1 MDRIKESFDSLPIA
15 ACFFDKNGVVR
26 LINRRMLAIA
36 NWLRKGGIQSLEEM
50 QSALHSPPANV
61 RCLDLRL
68 RIYRFPDGKAL
79 RFAQEQITT
88 KAGVRYTQITAADV
102 TELIRKRNQLKAEN
116 AKLAEAND
124 RLRLL
129 LVQMPEII
137 REEETLAMKLRVHDD
152 IGHSILAARRLLLQ
166 NTDQKEI
173 RANAALWEQ
182 SISVLY
188 RSSQITVQSE
198 PLEAA
203 KKRAEKLGVR
213 VLLTGNEPQTQW
225 IRALSALA
233 ICEGA
238 ANCVRHADGTE
249 LYVCFGRKPNCTEV
263 SLTNNGAVPKEKI
276 TEGGGLSMLR
286 QRIEEADGKMEVW
299 SSPRFKLII
308 SLPEQEGAAHE
319 SDDR

>member
-26 LINRRMLAIA
+26 LINRRMLTLAS
-36 NWLRKGGIQSLEEM
+36 WLRRGGIQSLAEM
-50 QSALHSPPANV
+50 HSALQSPPASV
-61 RCLDLRL
+61 CCLDLRL

-88 KAGVRYTQITAADV
+88 KAGVQYTQITAADV
-102 TELIRKRNQLKAEN
+102 TELIRKQEQLTAEN
-116 AKLAEAND
+116 AKLTEANE

-129 LVQMPEII
+129 LTQMPEII

-152 IGHSILAARRLLLQ
+152 IGHSILAARRALLQ
-166 NTDQKEI
+166 YAGQEEI
-173 RANAALWEQ
+173 RANAALWER

-188 RSSQITVQSE
+188 RSSQMTAPSE

-203 KKRAEKLGVR
+203 KRRAEGLGVR
-213 VLLTGNEPQTQW
+213 VLLTGSEPQAQRM
-225 IRALSALA
+225 RALSALA
-233 ICEGA
+233 ICECA

-249 LYVCFGRKPNCTEV
+249 LYVCFWREPGCMEV
-263 SLTNNGAVPKEKI
+263 TLSNNGAAPKGKI

-286 QRIEEADGKMEVW
+286 QRVEEAGGKME
-299 SSPRFKLII
+299 IQ
-308 SLPEQEGAAHE
+308 SLPCFQLTLRLPREGG
-319 SDDR
+319 ST

>member
-36 NWLRKGGIQSLEEM
+36 NWLRKGGIQSLAEM

-102 TELIRKRNQLKAEN
+102 TELIRKQNQLKAEN
-116 AKLAEAND
+116 AKLAEANE
-124 RLRLL
+124 RLRRL

-152 IGHSILAARRLLLQ
+152 IGHSILAARRVLLQ
-166 NTDQKEI
+166 QTDLKEL

-188 RSSQITVQSE
+188 RSSQISAQSE

-203 KKRAEKLGVR
+203 KKRAEELGVK
-213 VLLTGNEPQTQW
+213 VLLTGNEPQRQW
-225 IRALSALA
+225 IRTLSALA
-233 ICEGA
+233 ICECA
-238 ANCVRHADGTE
+238 ANCGTE
-249 LYVCFGRKPNCTEV
+249 LYVCFWQKAGCMEV

-286 QRIEEADGKMEVW
+286 QRIEEAGGKMEVW
-299 SSPRFKLII
+299 SIPRFKLML
-308 SLPEQEGAAHE
+308 SLPEQEEAAHE

>member
-36 NWLRKGGIQSLEEM
+36 NWLRKGGIQSLAEM
-50 QSALHSPPANV
+50 QSALRSPPASV
-61 RCLDLRL
+61 CCLDLRL

-102 TELIRKRNQLKAEN
+102 TELIRKQNQLKAEN
-116 AKLAEAND
+116 AKLAEANE
-124 RLRLL
+124 RLRRLF
-129 LVQMPEII
+129 VQMPEII

-152 IGHSILAARRLLLQ
+152 IGHSILAARRVLLQ
-166 NTDQKEI
+166 NTDQKEL

-188 RSSQITVQSE
+188 RSSQITAQSE

-203 KKRAEKLGVR
+203 KKRAEELGVS
-213 VLLTGNEPQTQW
+213 VLLTGNEPQRQW
-225 IRALSALA
+225 MRTLSALA
-233 ICEGA
+233 ICECA

-249 LYVCFGRKPNCTEV
+249 LYV
-263 SLTNNGAVPKEKI
+263 
-276 TEGGGLSMLR
+276 
-286 QRIEEADGKMEVW
+286 
-299 SSPRFKLII
+299 RFW
-308 SLPEQEGAAHE
+308 
-319 SDDR
+319 

>member
-1 MDRIKESFDSLPIA
+1 MDRIKESFDNLPIA

-36 NWLRKGGIQSLEEM
+36 SWLRKGGIQSLAEM
-50 QSALHSPPANV
+50 RDALNLPPANV
-61 RCLDLRL
+61 RCLDPRL
-68 RIYRFPDGKAL
+68 WIYRFPDGKAL

-102 TELIRKRNQLKAEN
+102 TELIRKQDQLKVEN
-116 AKLAEAND
+116 TKLAEVNE

-152 IGHSILAARRLLLQ
+152 IGHSILAARRVLLQ
-166 NTDQKEI
+166 HTDLEEI

-188 RSSQITVQSE
+188 RSSQITAQSE

-203 KKRAEKLGVR
+203 KKRAEELGVS
-213 VLLTGNEPQTQW
+213 VLVTGNAPQRQW

-233 ICEGA
+233 ICECA
-238 ANCVRHADGTE
+238 ANCVRHANGTE
-249 LYVCFGRKPNCTEV
+249 LYVYFLQKPDCMEV
-263 SLTNNGAVPKEKI
+263 ALTNNGAAPKGKI
-276 TEGGGLSMLR
+276 IEGGGLSMLR
-286 QRIEEADGKMEVW
+286 QRIEEAGGKMEIW
-299 SSPRFKLII
+299 SIPRFKLVL
-308 SLPEQEGAAHE
+308 SLPEQEETAHE

>member
-1 MDRIKESFDSLPIA
+1 
-15 ACFFDKNGVVR
+15 
-26 LINRRMLAIA
+26 
-36 NWLRKGGIQSLEEM
+36 M

-61 RCLDLRL
+61 RCLDRHL

-79 RFAQEQITT
+79 RFAQEQLTT

-102 TELIRKRNQLKAEN
+102 TELIRKQNQLKAEN
-116 AKLAEAND
+116 AKLAEANE
-124 RLRLL
+124 RLRRLF
-129 LVQMPEII
+129 VQMPEII

-152 IGHSILAARRLLLQ
+152 IGHSILAARRVLLQ

-173 RANAALWEQ
+173 RANAALWAQ

-188 RSSQITVQSE
+188 RSSQITAQSE

-203 KKRAEKLGVR
+203 KKRAEELGVS
-213 VLLTGNEPQTQW
+213 VLLTGNEPQRQW
-225 IRALSALA
+225 MRTLSALA
-233 ICEGA
+233 ICECA

-249 LYVCFGRKPNCTEV
+249 LYVRFWQKPGCMEV
-263 SLTNNGAVPKEKI
+263 ALTNNGAVPKEKI

-286 QRIEEADGKMEVW
+286 QRIEEAGGKMEVW
-299 SSPRFKLII
+299 SIPRFKLML
-308 SLPEQEGAAHE
+308 SLPEQEEAAHE

>member
-1 MDRIKESFDSLPIA
+1 
-15 ACFFDKNGVVR
+15 
-26 LINRRMLAIA
+26 MLASA
-36 NWLRKGGIQSLEEM
+36 NCLRKGGIQSLAEM
-50 QSALHSPPANV
+50 QSVLQAPPANV
-61 RCLDLRL
+61 RCLDMRL

-102 TELIRKRNQLKAEN
+102 TELIRKQNQLKAEN
-116 AKLAEAND
+116 AKLEEANE

-129 LVQMPEII
+129 FAQIPEII

-152 IGHSILAARRLLLQ
+152 IGHSILAARRVLLQ
-166 NTDQKEI
+166 HADQKEI

-188 RSSQITVQSE
+188 RSSQITAQSE

-203 KKRAEKLGVR
+203 KKRAEELGVR
-213 VLLTGNEPQTQW
+213 VLLTGDEPQTQR

-233 ICEGA
+233 ICECA

-249 LYVCFGRKPNCTEV
+249 LYVRFWRKPGCTEV
-263 SLTNNGAVPKEKI
+263 ALTNNGAAPKEKI

-286 QRIEEADGKMEVW
+286 QRIKEADGKMEVQ
-299 SSPRFKLII
+299 SIPRFKLML
-308 SLPEQEGAAHE
+308 SLPEQEEAVYE

>member
-15 ACFFDKNGVVR
+15 ACFFDHNGVMR
-26 LINRRMLAIA
+26 LVNRRMLTLAS
-36 NWLRKGGIQSLEEM
+36 WLRRGGIQSLAEM
-50 QSALHSPPANV
+50 HSALHAPPANV
-61 RCLDLRL
+61 CCLDLRL

-102 TELIRKRNQLKAEN
+102 TELIRKQEQLTAEN
-116 AKLAEAND
+116 AKLAEANE

-129 LVQMPEII
+129 LTQMPEII

-152 IGHSILAARRLLLQ
+152 IGHSILAARRVLLQ
-166 NTDQKEI
+166 HTDLKEL
-173 RANAALWEQ
+173 RVSAALWEQ

-188 RSSQITVQSE
+188 RSSQITAQSE

-203 KKRAEKLGVR
+203 KKRAEELGVR

-233 ICEGA
+233 ICECA
-238 ANCVRHADGTE
+238 ANCVRHADGSE
-249 LYVCFGRKPNCTEV
+249 LYVFFLQKPDCTEV

-286 QRIEEADGKMEVW
+286 QRIEEAGGKMEVW

>member
-36 NWLRKGGIQSLEEM
+36 NRLQKGGIQSLAEM

-61 RCLDLRL
+61 CCLDLRL

-102 TELIRKRNQLKAEN
+102 TELIRKQNQLKAEN
-116 AKLAEAND
+116 AKLAEANE

-152 IGHSILAARRLLLQ
+152 IGHSILAARRVLLQ
-166 NTDQKEI
+166 QTDLKEI
-173 RANAALWEQ
+173 RVNAALWEQ
-182 SISVLY
+182 SISVLF
-188 RSSQITVQSE
+188 RSSQITAQSE

-203 KKRAEKLGVR
+203 KKRAEELGVR
-213 VLLTGNEPQTQW
+213 VLLTGSEPQRQW
-225 IRALSALA
+225 IRTLSALA
-233 ICEGA
+233 ICECA

-249 LYVCFGRKPNCTEV
+249 LYVRFSAEAGLHGGRPDQQRC
-263 SLTNNGAVPKEKI
+263 GA
-276 TEGGGLSMLR
+276 EGKDHRRRRPFHAASTYRRSRRKNGGLEHPSLY
-286 QRIEEADGKMEVW
+286 ADNQSAGTGR
-299 SSPRFKLII
+299 SST
-308 SLPEQEGAAHE
+308 
-319 SDDR
+319 